1 MLVFF
6 FFFFFANTCQMVIWF
21 LMLLGFF
28 FVSYSFFKNIFVI
41 KKQNWD
47 IHNDQ
52 MLNQVLI
59 FFSICQW
66 QFNANIGLNFSLL
79 AVVGMKL
86 WLKFFFHYRSTLND
100 HTPRIFINSHLYS
113 NFKKKSKHYLKFI
126 PIFESEKLNYLLI
139 IF

>member
-6 FFFFFANTCQMVIWF
+6 FFCKHLSNGNMIFDVI
-21 LMLLGFF
+21 GVF

-66 QFNANIGLNFSLL
+66 QFNANLGLNFFLL